1 MPIQNVNQALRL
13 GKSLKENEERK
24 VHTSDCFGALV
35 FFHCSFY
42 VGACLLIFAYRLGKR
57 LNILGGSDFSNVI
70 GKSKSET
77 RNCKIYLK

>member
-1 MPIQNVNQALRL
+1 MPIQNVNQAIRL

-42 VGACLLIFAYRLGKR
+42 VGACLLAY
-57 LNILGGSDFSNVI
+57 FCV
-70 GKSKSET
+70 
-77 RNCKIYLK
+77 